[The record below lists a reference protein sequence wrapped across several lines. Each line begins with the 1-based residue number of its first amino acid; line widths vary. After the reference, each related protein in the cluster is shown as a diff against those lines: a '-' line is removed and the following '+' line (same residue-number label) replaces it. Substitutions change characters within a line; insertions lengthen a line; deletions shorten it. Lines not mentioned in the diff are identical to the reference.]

1 MTRDWKSHWSGSGS
15 GSGLGLGLGLGL
27 AAGRATGPVGESL
40 DLVNAPSAACDTF
53 SICLRTCV
61 LLASN
66 LLTHLGRR
74 EEHALKRH
82 REVAQSGNN
91 C

>member
-1 MTRDWKSHWSGSGS
+1 M
-15 GSGLGLGLGLGL
+15 
-27 AAGRATGPVGESL
+27 
-40 DLVNAPSAACDTF
+40 PSAACDTV

-82 REVAQSGNN
+82 REVVRGARPLDEDLVVVVGRAVGRGPVPRLDARLVRGSGLRARSSRLEIRGF
-91 C
+91 